1 MFLDIIRSMEKVE
14 EGPTLS
20 LFEIVVWIFDII
32 CYLFI
37 GAYLSNNEWLVGI
50 TGNLWGLTPIA
61 LSLFIISS
69 LMFKMDNLHFVDP
82 IISKLM
88 FYMPRTFRFPLIGLL
103 FGTSPINLS
112 DFDKLCIL
120 EFPWLYILSY

>member
-14 EGPTLS
+14 EGATLS

-37 GAYLSNNEWLVGI
+37 GAYFSNNEWLVGI
-50 TGNLWGLTPIA
+50 TGNLWSLAPIA
-61 LSLFIISS
+61 HSLFIISS

-82 IISKLM
+82 IISKLK
-88 FYMPRTFRFPLIGLL
+88 FYMPRTFRFTLIGLL
-103 FGTSPINLS
+103 FGTSPISLS
-112 DFDKLCIL
+112 DFDKLCVL